1 MARRV
6 VITGMGVIT
15 SLGDSVEQMFRAEI
29 AGQSGAGPITRFDAS
44 TFPTTFAA
52 EVRDFDLAR
61 YVDDPGRYADAG
73 ATGQFAAAAA
83 RMALA
88 DADLLRGARVDRT
101 RFGVYLGSGEGIP
114 DFERLVAMLAQA
126 RQPGQATFDRAA
138 LTAAAMRE
146 YRGPWEYEE
155 ELHNLP
161 AHLADHFELLG
172 PNWNCLTACAAGSQ
186 AIGEAATLI
195 RRDEADLVLTG
206 GSNCSIH
213 PLCMTG
219 FNLLTALS
227 TRNAEP
233 AKASRPFD
241 LRRDGFVMGEGA
253 GMLILEELEHAR
265 RRRARIYAE
274 LTGCGCSGDAYRVTD
289 SHPEGRGAIACM
301 RAALADARLHGA
313 DIGYINAHGTSTQV
327 NDRVETLAI
336 KQVFGEDAGRVP
348 ISSTKSMLGHLSA
361 ASGPVEL
368 ITCVMAIR
376 EGVLPPT
383 INYEVP
389 DPACDLDYIP
399 NTAREMRV
407 RHALSNSFGF
417 GGQNVSLVVSRFVD

>member
-1 MARRV
+1 
-6 VITGMGVIT
+6 MGVIAP
-15 SLGDSVEQMFRAEI
+15 LGESVEALFQAEV
-29 AGQSGAGPITRFDAS
+29 AGRSGVVQVTRFDAS

-52 EVRDFDLAR
+52 ECRNFDLAR
-61 YVDDPGRYADAG
+61 HIATPERYASAG
-73 ATGQFAAAAA
+73 IHGQFAAAAA
-83 RMALA
+83 QMALA
-88 DADLLRGARVDRT
+88 DAGLLPGAGVEPT
-101 RFGVYLGSGEGIP
+101 RFGVYLGCGEGIP
-114 DFERLVAMLAQA
+114 DHKHLLAAVARAN
-126 RQPGQATFDRAA
+126 RPGETTFDPPALVLAA
-138 LTAAAMRE
+138 VRE
-146 YRGPWEYEE
+146 YVPQWEYEQ

-161 AHLADHFELLG
+161 AHLAEQFDLLG

-186 AIGEAATLI
+186 AIGEATTI
-195 RRDEADLVLTG
+195 VRRGEADLMLAG
-206 GSNCSIH
+206 GANSSIH
-213 PLCMTG
+213 PLSMTG

-253 GMLILEELEHAR
+253 GILVLEELEHAR
-265 RRRARIYAE
+265 GRGANILAE
-274 LTGCGCSGDAYRVTD
+274 VTGYGCSGDAYRVTD

-301 RAALADARLHGA
+301 RAALADARLAPA

-336 KQVFGEDAGRVP
+336 KQLFGEHAWKLP
-348 ISSTKSMLGHLSA
+348 ISSNKSMIGHLIA

-368 ITCVMAIR
+368 ITTVMSLR
-376 EGVLPPT
+376 RGVLPPT

-389 DPACDLDYIP
+389 DPTCDLDYIP
-399 NTAREMRV
+399 NTAREVRV

-417 GGQNVSLVVSRFVD
+417 GGQNVSLIVSRFEG

>member
-1 MARRV
+1 
-6 VITGMGVIT
+6 MGVIT
-15 SLGDSVEQMFRAEI
+15 ALGDSVERFFRAEI
-29 AGQSGAGPITRFDAS
+29 SGQSGAGPITRFDAS
-44 TFPTTFAA
+44 TLPTTFAA
-52 EVRDFDLAR
+52 EVRNFDLAR
-61 YVDDPGRYADAG
+61 YIAEPGRYADAG
-73 ATGQFAAAAA
+73 AAGQFAAAAA
-83 RMALA
+83 QATLA
-88 DADLLRGARVDRT
+88 DADLLPGAKVDRT

-126 RQPGQATFDRAA
+126 YHPGQTAFDRVA

-146 YRGPWEYEE
+146 YRGAWEYEE

-172 PNWNCLTACAAGSQ
+172 PNWNCLTSCAAGSQ

-195 RRDEADLVLTG
+195 RRNEADLVLTG
-206 GSNCSIH
+206 GSNSSIH
-213 PLCMTG
+213 PLGMTG
-219 FNLLTALS
+219 FSLLTALS

-233 AKASRPFD
+233 TKASRPFD

-253 GMLILEELEHAR
+253 GMLILEDLEHAH
-265 RRRARIYAE
+265 RRRAKIYAE
-274 LTGCGCSGDAYRVTD
+274 LTGYGCSGDAYRVTD

-301 RAALADARLHGA
+301 RAALTDARLNA
-313 DIGYINAHGTSTQV
+313 TDIGYINAHGTSTQV

-336 KQVFGEDAGRVP
+336 KKVFGDKAYKLP
-348 ISSTKSMLGHLSA
+348 ISSTKSMLGHLIA

-368 ITCVMAIR
+368 ITCVMALR
-376 EGVLPPT
+376 QGVLPPT
-383 INYEVP
+383 INYEFP

-399 NTAREMRV
+399 NTARETRA

-417 GGQNVSLVVSRFVD
+417 GGQNVSLIVSRFTA